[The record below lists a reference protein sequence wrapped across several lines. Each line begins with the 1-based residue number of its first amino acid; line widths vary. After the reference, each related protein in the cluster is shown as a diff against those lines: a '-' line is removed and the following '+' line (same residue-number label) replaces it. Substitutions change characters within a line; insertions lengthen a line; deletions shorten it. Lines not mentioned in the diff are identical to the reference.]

1 MKVTY
6 HAAERFLQRVLGKMS
21 YSSKDIY
28 SMKVY
33 LELTMFRNIVPLSY
47 SYPFPLPEYK
57 GFSVIHRDNII
68 ITIIPKKWL
77 IYKQTKNLFYRR
89 SK

>member
-6 HAAERFLQRVLGKMS
+6 HAVERFLQRVLGTLS

-28 SMKVY
+28 NMKVY
-33 LELTMFRNIVPLSY
+33 LEQTIFSKIVPSSY

-57 GFSVIHRDNII
+57 GFSVIHRDDVI
-68 ITIIPKKWL
+68 ITIIPKK
-77 IYKQTKNLFYRR
+77 
-89 SK
+89 

>member
-6 HAAERFLQRVLGKMS
+6 HASERFLQRVLGKLS

-28 SMKVY
+28 NMKVY
-33 LELTMFRNIVPLSY
+33 LEQTMFRNIVPSCY

-57 GFSVIHRDNII
+57 GFSVIHRDDVI

-77 IYKQTKNLFYRR
+77 SDQWKKKLSN
-89 SK
+89 KGKK

>member
-6 HAAERFLQRVLGKMS
+6 HAAERFLQRVLGKLT

-28 SMKVY
+28 NMKLY
-33 LELTMFRNIVPLSY
+33 LEQIIFHNVVLS
-47 SYPFPLPEYK
+47 SNAYPFPLPYHK
-57 GFSVIHRDNII
+57 GFSVIHQGSVI

-77 IYKQTKNLFYRR
+77 IYKRTKNLFYRR